1 MNTSSDI
8 THACRTVP
16 PADDRADTE
25 RDREHAGGDADR
37 QAGAHDRP
45 HLGRGDVGEQRVA
58 VIGGVS
64 WAGAAGRQVGG
75 RTRIVTR
82 RPTHTAR
89 VGCATVR
96 VLMLSWEYPPGAAGG
111 MAAHVDGL
119 SRAMASAGHD
129 VVLFTRTNPAVR
141 GRRGRSTE
149 CGWCGPT
156 STCRGCAPTP
166 RSARAASA
174 NHAFVG
180 RSAWLGD
187 WVPDVV
193 HAHDWH
199 VGWAAEVL
207 ATVFDVPLVTT
218 LHGTERGRHGGHL
231 PFGEPTDINAVEWWL
246 AFRSSRVIT
255 STRLMVREITGG
267 FELDPD
273 VVRRI
278 PNGID
283 PSWWRV
289 GAATRPPK
297 RSSAGRRSR
306 PGTADAGT
314 AAHRPVVFTWG
325 RVQYEKGFQ
334 VLARAMATLRARVP
348 GIVCVIAGRGSYL
361 PELQSQIDLEGV
373 SDIVQLPGFLPDDEL
388 RSAIHRANCV
398 VIPSLYEPFGLVAL
412 EALAANAAL
421 IVADTGGL
429 AELVGGTGSALMFEP
444 GNAEELADR
453 IEQVLTEPETA
464 RAMQRRANELLDA
477 TYSWDA
483 IASRTID
490 VYAEVAASPVNA
502 R

>member
-1 MNTSSDI
+1 
-8 THACRTVP
+8 
-16 PADDRADTE
+16 
-25 RDREHAGGDADR
+25 
-37 QAGAHDRP
+37 
-45 HLGRGDVGEQRVA
+45 
-58 VIGGVS
+58 
-64 WAGAAGRQVGG
+64 
-75 RTRIVTR
+75 
-82 RPTHTAR
+82 
-89 VGCATVR
+89 
-96 VLMLSWEYPPGAAGG
+96 MLSWEYPPGAAGG

-129 VVLFTRTNPAVR
+129 VVLFTRINPSCAVDEVVKGVR
-141 GRRGRSTE
+141 VVRADVDMPWLHSRAE
-149 CGWCGPT
+149 V
-156 STCRGCAPTP
+156 
-166 RSARAASA
+166 ARAASA

-180 RSAWLGD
+180 RSTWLGD
-187 WVPDVV
+187 WVPDIV

-199 VGWAAEVL
+199 VSWAADVL
-207 ATVFDVPLVTT
+207 ATMFGVPLVTT

-231 PFGEPTDINAVEWWL
+231 PAGEPVDINAVEWWL

-255 STRLMVREITGG
+255 STRLMVREIPGG
-267 FELDPD
+267 FELDPAL
-273 VVRRI
+273 VRRI

-289 GAATRPPK
+289 GTRNEAAD
-297 RSSAGRRSR
+297 AIEFHVDGQVGAVDV
-306 PGTADAGT
+306 GTATD
-314 AAHRPVVFTWG
+314 RPVVFTWG

-334 VLARAMATLRARVP
+334 VLARAMAVLRARVP
-348 GIVCVIAGRGSYL
+348 RIVCVIAGRGSYL

-412 EALAANAAL
+412 EALAANSAL

-464 RAMQRRANELLDA
+464 QAMRRRANELLDA

>member
-1 MNTSSDI
+1 
-8 THACRTVP
+8 
-16 PADDRADTE
+16 
-25 RDREHAGGDADR
+25 
-37 QAGAHDRP
+37 
-45 HLGRGDVGEQRVA
+45 
-58 VIGGVS
+58 
-64 WAGAAGRQVGG
+64 
-75 RTRIVTR
+75 
-82 RPTHTAR
+82 
-89 VGCATVR
+89 
-96 VLMLSWEYPPGAAGG
+96 MLSWEYPPGAAGG

-129 VVLFTRTNPAVR
+129 VVLFTRTNPSCAVDEVVNGVR
-141 GRRGRSTE
+141 VVRADVDMPWLRADAE
-149 CGWCGPT
+149 V
-156 STCRGCAPTP
+156 
-166 RSARAASA
+166 ARAASA

-180 RSAWLGD
+180 RTAWLGD
-187 WVPDVV
+187 WIPDVV

-199 VGWAAEVL
+199 VGWGAEVL
-207 ATVFDVPLVTT
+207 ATMFGVPLVTT

-231 PFGEPTDINAVEWWL
+231 PAGEPTDINAVEWWL

-255 STRLMVREITGG
+255 STRLLVREITGG

-289 GAATRPPK
+289 GARDETSD
-297 RSSAGRRSR
+297 SSDDRGHA
-306 PGTADAGT
+306 PGTSVGT
-314 AAHRPVVFTWG
+314 GATTEGPIVFTWG

-334 VLARAMATLRARVP
+334 VLARAMAALRARVP
-348 GIVCVIAGRGSYL
+348 GIICVIAGRGSYL

-373 SDIVQLPGFLPDDEL
+373 SDIVQLPGFLPDDDL

-477 TYSWDA
+477 TYSWEA

-490 VYAEVAASPVNA
+490 VYSEVAASPVSV

>member
-1 MNTSSDI
+1 
-8 THACRTVP
+8 
-16 PADDRADTE
+16 
-25 RDREHAGGDADR
+25 
-37 QAGAHDRP
+37 
-45 HLGRGDVGEQRVA
+45 
-58 VIGGVS
+58 
-64 WAGAAGRQVGG
+64 
-75 RTRIVTR
+75 
-82 RPTHTAR
+82 
-89 VGCATVR
+89 VR

-129 VVLFTRTNPAVR
+129 VVLFTRTNPSCAVDETINGVR
-141 GRRGRSTE
+141 VVRADVDMPWLRADAE
-149 CGWCGPT
+149 V
-156 STCRGCAPTP
+156 
-166 RSARAASA
+166 ARAASA

-180 RSAWLGD
+180 RSAWLGE

-207 ATVFDVPLVTT
+207 ATVFGVPLVTT

-231 PFGEPTDINAVEWWL
+231 PVGEPTDINAVEWWL

-289 GAATRPPK
+289 GARESAEMVERSVDDQSRVGAGPAANRPI
-297 RSSAGRRSR
+297 
-306 PGTADAGT
+306 
-314 AAHRPVVFTWG
+314 VFTWG

-334 VLARAMATLRARVP
+334 VLARAMASLRARVP
-348 GIVCVIAGRGSYL
+348 GILCVIAGRGSYL

-373 SDIVQLPGFLPDDEL
+373 SDIVQLPGFLPDDDL
-388 RSAIHRANCV
+388 RAAIHRANCV

-444 GNAEELADR
+444 GNSEELADR

>member
-1 MNTSSDI
+1 
-8 THACRTVP
+8 
-16 PADDRADTE
+16 
-25 RDREHAGGDADR
+25 
-37 QAGAHDRP
+37 
-45 HLGRGDVGEQRVA
+45 
-58 VIGGVS
+58 
-64 WAGAAGRQVGG
+64 
-75 RTRIVTR
+75 
-82 RPTHTAR
+82 
-89 VGCATVR
+89 
-96 VLMLSWEYPPGAAGG
+96 MLSWEYPPGAAGG

-129 VVLFTRTNPAVR
+129 VVLFTRTNPSCAVDEVVNGVR
-141 GRRGRSTE
+141 VVRADVDMPWLRADAE
-149 CGWCGPT
+149 V
-156 STCRGCAPTP
+156 
-166 RSARAASA
+166 ARAASA

-180 RSAWLGD
+180 RSAWLGE

-199 VGWAAEVL
+199 VGWAADVL
-207 ATVFDVPLVTT
+207 STLFDVPLVTT

-231 PFGEPTDINAVEWWL
+231 PTGEPIDINAVEWWL

-255 STRLMVREITGG
+255 STRLLVREITGG

-289 GAATRPPK
+289 GARAEPGEGSDVFHEIEAIESRVDDLGTTVP
-297 RSSAGRRSR
+297 AGVH
-306 PGTADAGT
+306 PG
-314 AAHRPVVFTWG
+314 RPVVFTWG

-334 VLARAMATLRARVP
+334 VLARAMAALRPRVP

-412 EALAANAAL
+412 EALAANAVL

-444 GNAEELADR
+444 GNSEELADR
-453 IEQVLTEPETA
+453 IEQVLTEPDTA
-464 RAMQRRANELLDA
+464 SAMQRRANELLDA
-477 TYSWDA
+477 TYSWEA

-490 VYAEVAASPVNA
+490 VYAEVATSRVNA

>member
-1 MNTSSDI
+1 
-8 THACRTVP
+8 
-16 PADDRADTE
+16 
-25 RDREHAGGDADR
+25 
-37 QAGAHDRP
+37 
-45 HLGRGDVGEQRVA
+45 
-58 VIGGVS
+58 
-64 WAGAAGRQVGG
+64 
-75 RTRIVTR
+75 
-82 RPTHTAR
+82 
-89 VGCATVR
+89 
-96 VLMLSWEYPPGAAGG
+96 MLSWEYPPGAAGG

-129 VVLFTRTNPAVR
+129 VVLFTRTNPSCAVDEVVNGVR
-141 GRRGRSTE
+141 VVRADVDMPWLRADAE
-149 CGWCGPT
+149 V
-156 STCRGCAPTP
+156 
-166 RSARAASA
+166 ARAASA

-207 ATVFDVPLVTT
+207 ATMFGVPLVTT

-231 PFGEPTDINAVEWWL
+231 PAGEPTDINAVEWWL

-255 STRLMVREITGG
+255 STRLLVREITGG

-289 GAATRPPK
+289 GARDETVDRIGDNRVRDPATTIGGGATSEGPI
-297 RSSAGRRSR
+297 
-306 PGTADAGT
+306 
-314 AAHRPVVFTWG
+314 VFTWG

-334 VLARAMATLRARVP
+334 VLARAMAALRARVP

-373 SDIVQLPGFLPDDEL
+373 SDIVQLPGFLPDDDL

-477 TYSWDA
+477 TYSWEA

-490 VYAEVAASPVNA
+490 VYSEVAASPVSV

>member
-1 MNTSSDI
+1 M
-8 THACRTVP
+8 
-16 PADDRADTE
+16 
-25 RDREHAGGDADR
+25 
-37 QAGAHDRP
+37 
-45 HLGRGDVGEQRVA
+45 
-58 VIGGVS
+58 
-64 WAGAAGRQVGG
+64 
-75 RTRIVTR
+75 
-82 RPTHTAR
+82 
-89 VGCATVR
+89 R

-129 VVLFTRTNPAVR
+129 VVLFTRTNPACAVDEVVNGVR
-141 GRRGRSTE
+141 VVRADVDMPWLRADVE
-149 CGWCGPT
+149 V
-156 STCRGCAPTP
+156 
-166 RSARAASA
+166 ARAASA
-174 NHAFVG
+174 NHAFVA
-180 RSAWLGD
+180 RSKSLGD
-187 WVPDVV
+187 WVPDIV

-207 ATVFDVPLVTT
+207 STVFDVPLVTT

-267 FELDPD
+267 FELDPA

-283 PSWWRV
+283 PTWWRV
-289 GAATRPPK
+289 GARDEA
-297 RSSAGRRSR
+297 AEAIECQVDDVVGR
-306 PGTADAGT
+306 GGAGT
-314 AAHRPVVFTWG
+314 ATPRPVVFTWG

-334 VLARAMATLRARVP
+334 VLARAMATLRTRVP

-444 GNAEELADR
+444 GNADELAER
-453 IEQVLTEPETA
+453 IEHVLTEPEAA
-464 RAMQRRANELLDA
+464 RAMRRRANELLDA

-490 VYAEVAASPVNA
+490 VYAEVAASRVNV

>member
-1 MNTSSDI
+1 
-8 THACRTVP
+8 
-16 PADDRADTE
+16 
-25 RDREHAGGDADR
+25 
-37 QAGAHDRP
+37 
-45 HLGRGDVGEQRVA
+45 
-58 VIGGVS
+58 
-64 WAGAAGRQVGG
+64 
-75 RTRIVTR
+75 
-82 RPTHTAR
+82 
-89 VGCATVR
+89 
-96 VLMLSWEYPPGAAGG
+96 MLSWEYPPGAAGG

-129 VVLFTRTNPAVR
+129 LVLLTRVNPACAVDEVVNGVR
-141 GRRGRSTE
+141 VVRADVDMPWLRADAE
-149 CGWCGPT
+149 V
-156 STCRGCAPTP
+156 
-166 RSARAASA
+166 ARAASA
-174 NHAFVG
+174 NHAFVA
-180 RSAWLGD
+180 RAAILEEWS
-187 WVPDVV
+187 PDVV

-199 VGWAAEVL
+199 VGWAADVL
-207 ATVFDVPLVTT
+207 ATTYGVPLVTT

-231 PFGEPTDINAVEWWL
+231 PVGEPTDINAVEWWL

-289 GAATRPPK
+289 GARDEHAGAIDYRVDD
-297 RSSAGRRSR
+297 RGRGGDAASAE
-306 PGTADAGT
+306 D
-314 AAHRPVVFTWG
+314 RPVVFTWG

-334 VLARAMATLRARVP
+334 VLARAMAALRARVP

-373 SDIVQLPGFLPDDEL
+373 SDIVQLPGYLTDDEL

-453 IEQVLTEPETA
+453 IEQVLIEPETA
-464 RAMQRRANELLDA
+464 RAMRVRANELLDA

-490 VYAEVAASPVNA
+490 VYAEVAASRVNA

>member
-1 MNTSSDI
+1 
-8 THACRTVP
+8 
-16 PADDRADTE
+16 
-25 RDREHAGGDADR
+25 
-37 QAGAHDRP
+37 
-45 HLGRGDVGEQRVA
+45 
-58 VIGGVS
+58 
-64 WAGAAGRQVGG
+64 
-75 RTRIVTR
+75 
-82 RPTHTAR
+82 
-89 VGCATVR
+89 
-96 VLMLSWEYPPGAAGG
+96 MLSWEYPPGAAGG

-119 SRAMASAGHD
+119 SRAMASAGHN
-129 VVLFTRTNPAVR
+129 VVLFTRTNPACAVDEVINGVR
-141 GRRGRSTE
+141 VVRADVDMPWLRADVE
-149 CGWCGPT
+149 V
-156 STCRGCAPTP
+156 
-166 RSARAASA
+166 ARAASA

-180 RSAWLGD
+180 RSAWLGE

-231 PFGEPTDINAVEWWL
+231 PVGEPTDINAVEWWL

-289 GAATRPPK
+289 GARNDGDLPELVD
-297 RSSAGRRSR
+297 GRLDDQLRAVESGR
-306 PGTADAGT
+306 TGGARTAD
-314 AAHRPVVFTWG
+314 RPVVFTWG

-348 GIVCVIAGRGSYL
+348 GILCVIAGRGSYL

-388 RSAIHRANCV
+388 RAAIHRANCV

-464 RAMQRRANELLDA
+464 RAMQKRANELLDA

-490 VYAEVAASPVNA
+490 VYAEVAASSVNA

>member
-1 MNTSSDI
+1 
-8 THACRTVP
+8 
-16 PADDRADTE
+16 
-25 RDREHAGGDADR
+25 
-37 QAGAHDRP
+37 
-45 HLGRGDVGEQRVA
+45 
-58 VIGGVS
+58 
-64 WAGAAGRQVGG
+64 
-75 RTRIVTR
+75 
-82 RPTHTAR
+82 
-89 VGCATVR
+89 
-96 VLMLSWEYPPGAAGG
+96 MLSWEYPPGAAGG

-129 VVLFTRTNPAVR
+129 VVLFTRTNPSCAVDEVNNGVR
-141 GRRGRSTE
+141 VVRADVDMPWLRADAE
-149 CGWCGPT
+149 V
-156 STCRGCAPTP
+156 
-166 RSARAASA
+166 ARAASA

-180 RSAWLGD
+180 RSASLGD
-187 WVPDVV
+187 WRPDIV

-231 PFGEPTDINAVEWWL
+231 PVGEPTDINAVEWWL

-289 GAATRPPK
+289 GARTE
-297 RSSAGRRSR
+297 
-306 PGTADAGT
+306 DAGT
-314 AAHRPVVFTWG
+314 EDHNRTGSAGAATNRPVVFTWG

-334 VLARAMATLRARVP
+334 VLARAMASLRARVP

-373 SDIVQLPGFLPDDEL
+373 SDIVQLPGFLPDDDL

-444 GNAEELADR
+444 GNSEELADR

-490 VYAEVAASPVNA
+490 VYAEVAASPVNV